1 MGELFGQRS
10 RKWGTAEHELL
21 FLNLRMMLDPKIHTA
36 LRFERGYAVLV
47 LLTDPVR
54 MLMFASLLFAPQ
66 YFVFLYF
73 LYLPLEFAAWLRL
86 GRRDPIGVVLLAPL
100 YNMFKLVARFR
111 AHFQWFRM
119 KWDYLVRH
127 RYHRLVEERNLPI
140 EYAGITAV
148 IVAVWVLSVVGV
160 LGAFG

>member
-1 MGELFGQRS
+1 
-10 RKWGTAEHELL
+10 
-21 FLNLRMMLDPKIHTA
+21 
-36 LRFERGYAVLV
+36 
-47 LLTDPVR
+47 
-54 MLMFASLLFAPQ
+54 
-66 YFVFLYF
+66 
-73 LYLPLEFAAWLRL
+73 
-86 GRRDPIGVVLLAPL
+86 
-100 YNMFKLVARFR
+100 
-111 AHFQWFRM
+111 M